1 MGGRLS
7 GPAHKLMAQLALLD
21 ILKCLSLIVAAD
33 AALHPHEVNI
43 G

>member
-7 GPAHKLMAQLALLD
+7 GPAHLLVTQQALLD
-21 ILKCLSLIVAAD
+21 VLNRLSLIVAANT
-33 AALHPHEVNI
+33 AFHPHEVNR